1 MSKRTQEV
9 SDVAV
14 KLDEIGYWSEIKLD
28 IISKY
33 ATAYSKIMNSQK
45 SIRAHCYIDAFAGA
59 GVHITKGTQKPVPGS
74 PLNALMVEPPF
85 THYFFI
91 DLDGEKVQLLREFVA
106 GRKNVGVYEGDC
118 NPILLHEVLPKVRYD
133 EFKRALCLLDP
144 YGLHLDWDVVCA
156 AGQSRAIEIF
166 LNFPVMDMN
175 MNVLWGDPER
185 VSKDQVARMD
195 VFWGDGSWKQAAYRK
210 TQGLFDTIEEKTSNE
225 AVAEAYRQRLIKV
238 AGFRYVPQPM
248 PMRNTKGAIVYY
260 LFFASP
266 NKTGNKIVEDIFN
279 KYRIRGMA

>member
-1 MSKRTQEV
+1 M
-9 SDVAV
+9 AV

-28 IISKY
+28 IVSKY
-33 ATAYSKIMNSQK
+33 AAAYSKIMNNQR
-45 SIRAHCYIDAFAGA
+45 SIKGHYYIDAFAGA
-59 GVHITKGTQKPVPGS
+59 GVHIAKGTKEPIPGS

-91 DLDGEKVQLLREFVA
+91 DLDGEKVQFLRELVA
-106 GRKNVGVYEGDC
+106 DRKNVDVYQGDC
-118 NPILLHEVLPKVRYD
+118 NPILLHKVLPKVQYD

-156 AGQSRAIEIF
+156 AGQSRAMEIF

-175 MNVLWGDPER
+175 MNVLWGSPER

-195 VFWGDGSWKQAAYRK
+195 AFWGDGTWKQAAYRK
-210 TQGLFDTIEEKTSNE
+210 TKRLFDTIEEKTSNE
-225 AVAEAYRQRLIKV
+225 AVAEAYRQRLKKV
-238 AGFRYVPQPM
+238 AGFQYVPPPI
-248 PMRNTKGAIVYY
+248 PMRNTQGAILYY

-266 NKTGNKIVEDIFN
+266 NKTGDKIVRDIFD
-279 KYRIRGMA
+279 KYRDRGMI